1 MNKNGLTNNEAAVR
15 AVSLTLYNTQ
25 RYRVCPECDRCFD
38 MNLCGDIDE
47 WSYGHD
53 CEPQTVK
60 DGAES

>member
-1 MNKNGLTNNEAAVR
+1 MST
-15 AVSLTLYNTQ
+15 THDLYNTQ